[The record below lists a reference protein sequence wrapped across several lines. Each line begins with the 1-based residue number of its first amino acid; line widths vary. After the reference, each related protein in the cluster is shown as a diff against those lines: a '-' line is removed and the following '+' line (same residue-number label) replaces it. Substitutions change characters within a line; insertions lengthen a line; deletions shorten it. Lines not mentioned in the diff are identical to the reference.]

1 MTSGMWT
8 QPRLTRPL
16 YRGEVSACPMTVT
29 MMCLRSLPRST
40 VVMVVAG
47 GVGGDGG
54 SARFGLLVDSF
65 LVKVVP
71 NAGSL
76 GVRSSSP
83 LDPPLETLET
93 GDPPVLSLGLCAGVA
108 RFSSSFA
115 SPMPPGRT
123 LRLGKPCVGT
133 STSLTFEPGVLSD
146 VSGFSGSSLSPPG
159 ISRVLR
165 LLI

>member
-1 MTSGMWT
+1 
-8 QPRLTRPL
+8 
-16 YRGEVSACPMTVT
+16 
-29 MMCLRSLPRST
+29 
-40 VVMVVAG
+40 MVVAG

-76 GVRSSSP
+76 GVRSSS
-83 LDPPLETLET
+83 LDPLLEVLEA
-93 GDPPVLSLGLCAGVA
+93 GDPPVLSFGLCVGVA
-108 RFSSSFA
+108 RFSSSLA
-115 SPMPPGRT
+115 SPMPPGCT